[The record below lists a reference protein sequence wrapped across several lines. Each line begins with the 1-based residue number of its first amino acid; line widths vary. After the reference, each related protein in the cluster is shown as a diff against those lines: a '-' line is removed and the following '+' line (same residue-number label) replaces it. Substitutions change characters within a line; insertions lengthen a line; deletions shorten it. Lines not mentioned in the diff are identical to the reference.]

1 MAMTFN
7 ADEILGMALQ
17 IERNG
22 AAFYKRA
29 AQLGQSSSARA
40 LLLELA
46 AMEEDHEKTF
56 SEMKAGLTE
65 DERREM
71 TYDPQGELPFYLEA
85 FADKSVFKAIE
96 RDAAKSLAGSESVEQ
111 ILGFA
116 IGMEKDSI
124 VFYLGL
130 QDLVPQRLGGERV
143 DAILKEEMG
152 HLASLGDM
160 LRCSQS

>member
-7 ADEILGMALQ
+7 ADEILEMALK

-22 AAFYKRA
+22 AKFYTQA
-29 AQLGQSSSARA
+29 AGMTGDSSARA

-46 AMEEDHEKTF
+46 AMEEDHETTF

-65 DERREM
+65 EERKQM

-85 FADKSVFKAIE
+85 FANKSVFKSIE
-96 RDAAKSLAGSESVEQ
+96 DDSKKTLSGTENIEQ
-111 ILGFA
+111 IFRFA
-116 IGMEKDSI
+116 VGMEKDSI

-152 HLASLGDM
+152 HLAKLGDM
-160 LRCSQS
+160 LRCMRS